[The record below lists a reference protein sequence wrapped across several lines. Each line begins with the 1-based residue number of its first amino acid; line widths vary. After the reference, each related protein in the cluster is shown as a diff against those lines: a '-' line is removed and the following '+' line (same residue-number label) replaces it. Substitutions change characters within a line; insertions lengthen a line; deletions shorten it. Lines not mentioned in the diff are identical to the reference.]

1 MRRHYIKSFIAL
13 WTLTL
18 AASSISLSQETT
30 WISNDE
36 SAILID
42 PSEIQP
48 PAPPVPFEGDL
59 FTRSK
64 LAGDPLGLRSALMSR
79 GITLDASNTQYFMGI
94 ANGGLQETSKYGGRN
109 DYFVNIDGEKLG
121 LQKGFFITLHG
132 ETRYGDSINRS
143 VGSFLPANLGMTFPD
158 PFETI
163 TALTGVK
170 FTQFLSE
177 NFILFS
183 GKLNTFDEFRQPLT
197 DATLTTGFL
206 NAGLM
211 FNPVVIR
218 TVPYSTFG
226 AGFAVLQNLEPV
238 LAFTVLDATDSPTTS
253 GFDTFFE
260 NGVSMLGQLNVPTNF
275 FGMPGHQGIIASYST
290 RTYTSL
296 TPSVYYDPSLG
307 LILQPGQETGSW
319 SVAYNFDQAFYVSP
333 DNPRKRWGLFGNLG
347 LADSNPSPINWYA
360 SGGISG
366 CSPLQGRSQDS
377 FGIGYFFNGISD
389 NLLNL
394 APNLLPLRQEHGFEV
409 YYNYALTPWCQITPD
424 LQVIT
429 PARERVDTTL
439 ILGLRMRVD
448 F

>member
-1 MRRHYIKSFIAL
+1 MKLLFAS
-13 WTLTL
+13 LTL
-18 AASSISLSQETT
+18 AIAAPSISLSQEET
-30 WISNDE
+30 WVTEDG
-36 SAILID
+36 ATILVD
-42 PSEIQP
+42 SSETS
-48 PAPPVPFEGDL
+48 PATPPVPFEGDL

-64 LAGDPLGLRSALMSR
+64 LLGDPLGLRSAMMSH
-79 GITLDASNTQYFMGI
+79 GITLDVSNTQYYMGI
-94 ANGGLQETSKYGGRN
+94 ANGGVQETTKYGGRS

-121 LQKGFFITLHG
+121 LSKGFFISLHG
-132 ETRYGDSINRS
+132 ETRYGESINRS
-143 VGSFLPANLGMTFPD
+143 VGTFLPANLGLTFPD
-158 PFETI
+158 PFENV

-170 FTQFLSE
+170 FMQFLSE
-177 NFILFS
+177 NFLTFA
-183 GKLNTFDEFRQPLT
+183 GKINTFDEFRQPLT
-197 DATLTTGFL
+197 GATLTTGFL

-218 TVPYSTFG
+218 TVPYSTLG
-226 AGFAVLQNLEPV
+226 AGFAVLKDLEPV

-253 GFDTFFE
+253 GFDTFFQ
-260 NGVSMLGQLNVPTNF
+260 NGVSMLGQLTLPTNF
-275 FGMPGHQGIIASYST
+275 FGLPGHHGLIASYST

-333 DNPRKRWGLFGNLG
+333 DDPQKRWGVFGNVG
-347 LADSNPSPINWYA
+347 LADNNPSPINWYA

-366 CSPLQGRSQDS
+366 VSPLRGRSEDS
-377 FGIGYFFNGISD
+377 FGIGYFFNGIS
-389 NLLNL
+389 NNILNL

-409 YYNYALTPWCQITPD
+409 YYNYALTPWCHITPD

-429 PARERVDTTL
+429 PIRERLDTTL
-439 ILGLRMRVD
+439 ILGVRMKID